1 MALLSRVA
9 PIALMLLAAV
19 AASFAHAADGV
30 QLVEQKIKA
39 GLIYNF
45 LKYTTWPG
53 VPDHAPMVVCLLGG
67 DPFDGHLSPLGG
79 RTVNQHTIEVRSLR
93 SPAEAGACSVLIIHQ
108 SESASWPQLHKSLAG
123 KDILTIADFDRFAAA
138 GGMIE
143 FARIDERIGV
153 KINIDAIGATRL
165 RVEQRLLNLATIV
178 RTSAEP

>member
-1 MALLSRVA
+1 MALLNRVA
-9 PIALMLLAAV
+9 PIALLLVAA

-30 QLVEQKIKA
+30 RLVEQKIKA

-79 RTVNQHTIEVRSLR
+79 RTVNQHAIEIRSLR
-93 SPAEAGACSVLIIHQ
+93 AAAEAGACSLIIIHQ
-108 SESASWPQLHKSLAG
+108 NESASWPQLRKSLAG
-123 KDILTIADFDRFAAA
+123 KDILAIADFDGFAAA

-143 FARIDERIGV
+143 FARVDERIGV
-153 KINIDAIGATRL
+153 KINVDAIGATRL
-165 RVEQRLLNLATIV
+165 QVEQRLLNLATIV